1 MLSGLSISGGK
12 WGRESRLW
20 KGEGCVSL
28 VSSMFK
34 SGVYVCAFLSV
45 CVCASLIRSI
55 HTVQPAAPLDPDDDD
70 NETTTFIIIES
81 KSRKFLSVY
90 SSFSVSPTDVLVS
103 QQIVRTGTLSLSVCV
118 CWLSRQ

>member
-20 KGEGCVSL
+20 KGEGCVAL
-28 VSSMFK
+28 VSIMFK
-34 SGVYVCAFLSV
+34 SGVCVCAFLCV
-45 CVCASLIRSI
+45 CVSLIRSI

-103 QQIVRTGTLSLSVCV
+103 QQIVHTGTLSLCV